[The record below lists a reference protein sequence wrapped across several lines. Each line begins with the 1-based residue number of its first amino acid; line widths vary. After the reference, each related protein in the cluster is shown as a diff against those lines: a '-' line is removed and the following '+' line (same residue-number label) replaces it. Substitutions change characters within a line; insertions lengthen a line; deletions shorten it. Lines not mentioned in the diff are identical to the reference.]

1 MNAKIEKLSE
11 MEKVLSVKEATN
23 AQLLSLFSRFGLGN
37 LLRHLSLEKH
47 DGIDAVT
54 LILSLCLFRING
66 CSIFSAYRNRFH
78 GLLDTGKNCF
88 YRMMLRPSMDWRRLL
103 IGVVCRFEAILRKEH
118 SETGKPVRC
127 FIIDDTTLEKS
138 GIAMENISR
147 VYDHVSG
154 RCLLGFK
161 LLLLAVSDGIS
172 TLPVD
177 FSLHREKGKEGAF
190 GLSERQRKKQYRYV
204 REASNPD
211 KIRMSE
217 CDRSKLDVAVE
228 MLKRAWKY
236 GIRANY
242 VLADS
247 WFTCEGLISQVRELA
262 GRTVHYIGLAKMDR
276 TRYKVNGKL
285 HNAHELVAMYRRDVK
300 QCRKYKCLYV
310 SLRGSIGTQPV
321 RIFLIKYGK
330 NEHWNILLSSDVS
343 IKFINAFELYQIR
356 WNIEVLNKE
365 CKSYLHLGDYQGRNF
380 NGQIAD
386 CSLCFITYI
395 VLALG
400 KRFSS
405 YETMGELFRAE
416 KEQLLALTLWNRVLA
431 CIEKLLKCLSDVFGM
446 TPEQIL
452 GGLLENEKA
461 MSELKGI
468 IEALQES
475 SADSERL
482 AG

>member
-1 MNAKIEKLSE
+1 M
-11 MEKVLSVKEATN
+11 
-23 AQLLSLFSRFGLGN
+23 
-37 LLRHLSLEKH
+37 
-47 DGIDAVT
+47 
-54 LILSLCLFRING
+54 
-66 CSIFSAYRNRFH
+66 
-78 GLLDTGKNCF
+78 
-88 YRMMLRPSMDWRRLL
+88 
-103 IGVVCRFEAILRKEH
+103 
-118 SETGKPVRC
+118 
-127 FIIDDTTLEKS
+127 
-138 GIAMENISR
+138 
-147 VYDHVSG
+147 
-154 RCLLGFK
+154 
-161 LLLLAVSDGIS
+161 
-172 TLPVD
+172 
-177 FSLHREKGKEGAF
+177 
-190 GLSERQRKKQYRYV
+190 
-204 REASNPD
+204 
-211 KIRMSE
+211 
-217 CDRSKLDVAVE
+217 
-228 MLKRAWKY
+228 
-236 GIRANY
+236 
-242 VLADS
+242 
-247 WFTCEGLISQVRELA
+247 
-262 GRTVHYIGLAKMDR
+262 
-276 TRYKVNGKL
+276 
-285 HNAHELVAMYRRDVK
+285 
-300 QCRKYKCLYV
+300 
-310 SLRGSIGTQPV
+310 
-321 RIFLIKYGK
+321 
-330 NEHWNILLSSDVS
+330 S